1 MEHHSIRQLCDK
13 FGRFCA
19 GPVLL
24 AEGGDDPLAA
34 AGEPIAAGGEDPLAA
49 GGDPLAAGGDD
60 PLAAGGAPL
69 AAGGDDPIATGG
81 DDPLVAGGDPLA
93 AGGDDLEVRSSSAI
107 SLNYVIES
115 VACHVM
121 QIVPLSG
128 DKPFF
133 TIVLSKG
140 HVEKPAQLV
149 CIEVILLFIHAVH
162 STECCCLF
170 LCSGD
175 PESSPLPPA
184 GLARPSSAP
193 VRQPVMGGDLLW

>member
-1 MEHHSIRQLCDK
+1 MEHHSIRQLRDK

-69 AAGGDDPIATGG
+69 AAGGDDPIAAGG
-81 DDPLVAGGDPLA
+81 DDPLAAGGDPLA

-107 SLNYVIES
+107 SLNYVTEIL
-115 VACHVM
+115 CQFTM
-121 QIVPLSG
+121 G
-128 DKPFF
+128 TCCRPFASSDGYLCIIF
-133 TIVLSKG
+133 S
-140 HVEKPAQLV
+140 LV
-149 CIEVILLFIHAVH
+149 FQFSCTCRVGFNPECIK
-162 STECCCLF
+162 
-170 LCSGD
+170 
-175 PESSPLPPA
+175 
-184 GLARPSSAP
+184 
-193 VRQPVMGGDLLW
+193 